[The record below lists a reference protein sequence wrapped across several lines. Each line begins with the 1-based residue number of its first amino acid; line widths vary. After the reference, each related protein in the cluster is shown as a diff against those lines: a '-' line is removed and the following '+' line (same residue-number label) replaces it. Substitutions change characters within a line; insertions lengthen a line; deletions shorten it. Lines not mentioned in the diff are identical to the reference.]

1 MNVLSGIDIRQ
12 VAFADQA
19 YLWLLAA
26 PALLLVLW
34 VLRLAIRRSDTQRLG
49 RGRTFPVPQRLGMS
63 GDLPFW
69 LCLVLATAS
78 IILAVSRPSVPGSEV
93 RQNGLDL
100 VVLQDGSASMHV
112 ADLAGGDRWQ
122 RSMRFLR
129 VLAES
134 MSWQRDRVALAV
146 FARVAAPQVRLTKDP
161 NTLLF
166 FLEHLGKGSPF
177 PLTDDGTWDTNL
189 EQGIHWGLRLIERD
203 QDMHGPSKNAK
214 LFVAVTDG
222 EVWSGVVANELKV
235 AVERKF
241 PIFVVGVGS
250 LGGGLMPAFVDE
262 SGKEVVLRSKLE
274 REGLQQIA
282 SVGGGKYFELDRD
295 PDRDIAN
302 EIIETGK
309 RLAPTV
315 ELTSQP
321 RELYWYFLCLAAIL
335 GAVGLCFL
343 QDRADLVIQLIG
355 ASVVAAVALITFG

>member
-1 MNVLSGIDIRQ
+1 MLSGLDFGQI
-12 VAFADQA
+12 AFADRT
-19 YLWLLAA
+19 YLWLLVL
-26 PALLLVLW
+26 PALLLVAW
-34 VLRLAIRRSDTQRLG
+34 VWRLAARRADTRRLA

-69 LCLVLATAS
+69 LCLVLAIAS

-93 RQNGLDL
+93 RQNGIDL

-122 RSMRFLR
+122 RSMRFLQ

-134 MSWQRDRVALAV
+134 LSWQRDRVAMAV
-146 FARVAAPQVRLTKDP
+146 FARIAAPQVRLTKDP
-161 NTLLF
+161 NTFLF
-166 FLEHLGKGSPF
+166 FLEHLQKGSPF
-177 PLTDDGTWDTNL
+177 PLADDGTWDTNL

-203 QDMHGPSKNAK
+203 RDLYGPSKNAK

-222 EVWSGVVANELKV
+222 EVWSGVVANELKI
-235 AVERKF
+235 AVDQKF

-262 SGKEVVLRSKLE
+262 GGKEVVLRSKLE

-282 SVGGGKYFELDRD
+282 SAGGGKYFELDRD

-321 RELYWYFLCLAAIL
+321 RELHWYFMCLAAIFA
-335 GAVGLCFL
+335 AVGLCFL

-355 ASVVAAVALITFG
+355 ASVVVAVALISFG